1 MNRSQRRHMLK
12 RSPHLRGAIKKSS
25 KRMFEDFERALE
37 KKWKEQQEGNKYG
50 NKDDED
56 YPQ

>member
-25 KRMFEDFERALE
+25 KRMMEDFEKALE
-37 KKWKEQQEGNKYG
+37 KKWKEQYEGNKYG
-50 NKDDED
+50 NKDDD
-56 YPQ
+56 D